1 MPVTNT
7 VYSTISCEGPNCKK
21 TVTFLAQDEQVE
33 LSKPE
38 NSWVL
43 KTARAVTNL
52 APAPGQQKPIPRLYC
67 GDVCEAEAVAT
78 GIHNVP
84 EPKKIIA
91 EPASA
96 DAVARA
102 AAAAK
107 HAELATQAL
116 KSGSGGPV
124 TLG

>member
-1 MPVTNT
+1 MPVINT
-7 VYSTISCEGPNCKK
+7 VYNTVTCEGLGCTK

-33 LSKPE
+33 LAKPE
-38 NSWVL
+38 NAWVL
-43 KTARAVTNL
+43 KTARNVVNL
-52 APAPGQQKPIPRLYC
+52 IAAPGQQKPVPHLYC
-67 GDVCEAEAVAT
+67 SDECEVKATAT

-84 EPKKIIA
+84 EPKQIVS

-96 DAVARA
+96 QAVAAA

-107 HAELATQAL
+107 RAEQATAAL
-116 KSGSGGPV
+116 RAGGPV